1 MDEKTDRWLAWSL
14 LLLAIGIA
22 VNSIIGPFVSG
33 IVTYPYSDSVRNMT
47 IGLDA
52 VSLIF
57 VVPITVLVAGYVYRG
72 QQIGYIAAI
81 SPSAYAMYT
90 FFQLIIGPQYIEYS
104 PVVILHLA
112 LFILSGFT
120 LVNAWQRIQV
130 KDLPHF
136 NPRRKKIYAIVL
148 FLLAIFTSLNYI
160 ASIPQIFK
168 GGTIPATYVEDPTVY
183 WSIFLLDLG
192 FVLPITIAVSVGL
205 LKNRGFAQKAVY
217 GMVGWYT
224 LVVASVA
231 GMFVAMF
238 LNGDSNVSAE
248 IVFALLSVVL
258 LVVMFSGWVWQPL
271 IVHLKSTRKDQRKQ
285 NL

>member
-1 MDEKTDRWLAWSL
+1 MDGKTDRWLAWSL

-57 VVPITVLVAGYVYRG
+57 VAPITVLVAGYVYRG
-72 QQIGYIAAI
+72 QQVGYIAAI

-120 LVNAWQRIQV
+120 FVNAWQRIQV
-130 KDLPHF
+130 KDLPDF

-205 LKNRGFAQKAVY
+205 LKNRGFAQKAIY

-224 LVVASVA
+224 LVIASVA

-248 IVFALLSVVL
+248 IVLALLSVVL

-271 IVHLKSTRKDQRKQ
+271 IVHRKRTRKDQSE
-285 NL
+285 

>member
-1 MDEKTDRWLAWSL
+1 MDGKTDRWLAWSL

-57 VVPITVLVAGYVYRG
+57 VAPITVLVAGYVYRG
-72 QQIGYIAAI
+72 QQVGYIAAI

-120 LVNAWQRIQV
+120 FVNAWQRIQV
-130 KDLPHF
+130 KDLPDF
-136 NPRRKKIYAIVL
+136 NPQRKKIYAIVL

-205 LKNRGFAQKAVY
+205 LKNRGFAQKAIY

-224 LVVASVA
+224 LVIASVA

-248 IVFALLSVVL
+248 IVLALLSVVL

-271 IVHLKSTRKDQRKQ
+271 IVHRKRTRKDQSE
-285 NL
+285 